1 MNASKIDIDDLNY
14 IVSEA
19 MRIHDNFNS
28 KSFKIFLEEEYNREF
43 SSLGMSIDAT
53 DEYRKKN
60 KKIFPPQIH
69 LSYNSHYTFFKIA
82 QRLIKANHLE
92 MLLSTEE
99 LVSEIKHAL
108 YNHIFLEDGTF
119 EQSGCTKILN
129 KAFKNSNK
137 KMKRQDFFFPVL
149 ALGLNEKKVKI
160 GVTEIISK
168 NEILPFL
175 KKDFDTDVLH
185 RAEKFC
191 KCNKFPYLH
200 FLKVPV
206 STRSK
211 KSRER
216 VALQVANFSIGILHV
231 FSEHYG
237 ISPEFVSI
245 STSPFP
251 IYDGFFVTKIDNE
264 KYNFNFSSKGK
275 ILHSDIFWDKFRM
288 DTKNDIGIIL
298 TELTTMAIE
307 PTKKST
313 IADRL
318 IDSIYIFSSAL
329 QDKDD
334 SSRIVKFTTALERL
348 VSISSEKNKSTTTHN
363 FKNRV
368 ASLVTVYHGD
378 FEKWSKIAVEMYK
391 VRSDIVHGTW
401 SLYRGIEP
409 LHVNDYSEITSK
421 AILSACL
428 GFYQRGLESD
438 NNDVLVKE
446 FYDFLVNT
454 VRGKP

>member
-1 MNASKIDIDDLNY
+1 M
-14 IVSEA
+14 
-19 MRIHDNFNS
+19 
-28 KSFKIFLEEEYNREF
+28 
-43 SSLGMSIDAT
+43 
-53 DEYRKKN
+53 
-60 KKIFPPQIH
+60 
-69 LSYNSHYTFFKIA
+69 
-82 QRLIKANHLE
+82 
-92 MLLSTEE
+92 
-99 LVSEIKHAL
+99 
-108 YNHIFLEDGTF
+108 
-119 EQSGCTKILN
+119 
-129 KAFKNSNK
+129 
-137 KMKRQDFFFPVL
+137 
-149 ALGLNEKKVKI
+149 
-160 GVTEIISK
+160 
-168 NEILPFL
+168 
-175 KKDFDTDVLH
+175 
-185 RAEKFC
+185 
-191 KCNKFPYLH
+191 
-200 FLKVPV
+200 KVPV

-368 ASLVTVYHGD
+368 ASLVTVYHGN

-446 FYDFLVNT
+446 FYDFLVNA